1 MTVGVVILGFGPQ
14 PMNWIS
20 VAAETCGPGAIFCP
34 DVARMSGASI
44 AVGSPEALAELRNR
58 LEAGALHSASKE
70 HPGLSESATRW
81 LASGERGVS
90 SNTIFSHLS
99 GTDALRGASP
109 RYPNDPADLRRC
121 RLLMEQVPELQ
132 PLFPMMAEVSPVW
145 AALVD
150 NWARIC
156 ETMDL
161 EAPDWRDP
169 NTHGLAEQTYDLMKQ
184 AIKRGREAAI
194 GRKDC

>member
-1 MTVGVVILGFGPQ
+1 MMTVGVVILGFGSQ
-14 PMNWIS
+14 PLSWIS
-20 VAAETCGPGAIFCP
+20 GAAETCGPDAIMSP
-34 DVARMSGASI
+34 DVARMAGASM
-44 AVGSPEALAELRNR
+44 AVGSPVALAELRTR
-58 LEAGALHSASKE
+58 LEAGALHTAMTE

-90 SNTIFSHLS
+90 SNTIFMHLT
-99 GTDALRGASP
+99 GIDALRGASP
-109 RYPNDPADLRRC
+109 RYPSDPADLRRC

-145 AALVD
+145 AALVG

-161 EAPDWRDP
+161 EAPDWRDT

-184 AIKRGREAAI
+184 AIKRGYQ
-194 GRKDC
+194 GS